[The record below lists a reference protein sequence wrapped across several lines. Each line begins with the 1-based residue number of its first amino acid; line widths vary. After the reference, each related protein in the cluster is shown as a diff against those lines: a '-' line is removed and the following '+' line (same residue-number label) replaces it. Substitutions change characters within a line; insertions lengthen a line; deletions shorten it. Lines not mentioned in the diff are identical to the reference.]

1 MTIHV
6 RCGTLFTGNTTP
18 PKSGVTIAFGDDGKI
33 THVSDTT
40 TAPEVE
46 PQDNVL
52 DSSGLFVMPGL
63 IDVHT
68 HRAAGNRN
76 TEEVI
81 VWYRPMEFPAP
92 RALFFAPKGV

>member
-1 MTIHV
+1 MTTYV

-33 THVSDTT
+33 TQISDTT
-40 TAPEVE
+40 TTPQVE

-52 DSSGLFVMPGL
+52 DYSSLFVMPGL

-68 HRAAGNRN
+68 HLAYGNAK
-76 TEEVI
+76 TEED
-81 VWYRPMEFPAP
+81 Y
-92 RALFFAPKGV
+92 